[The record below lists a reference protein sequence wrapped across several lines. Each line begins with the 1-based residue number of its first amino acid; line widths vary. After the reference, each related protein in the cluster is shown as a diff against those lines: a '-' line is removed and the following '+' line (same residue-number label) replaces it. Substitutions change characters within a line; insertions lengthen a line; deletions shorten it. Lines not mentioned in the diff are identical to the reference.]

1 MTNIASTKGH
11 LEMGETLGRNGKG
24 KPVAVVVG
32 ATSKWQSDGRNTRL
46 AHGKAVDDSDLPVGV
61 RWGVGGAIAQ
71 KFAREGF
78 FVVLSTR
85 SEGNAS
91 GLAAAIREQGG
102 ECMIVELDLSRQE
115 SVAAAFAT
123 IRGGAGDPHVLVYN
137 AGYLEGRD
145 LPPEKE
151 LLEHIPVEMFDTAQ
165 HIASRGPF
173 LVAREV
179 LPAMR
184 KRGEGSFFFSNN
196 ASSLRGRKRM
206 TGQSLYYPRVM
217 MRTLAQVLTEEYS
230 EHGVHVANIVID
242 GLIDSPGT
250 HALAR
255 AKENPDLLINPVKIA
270 EAFYYLH
277 TQDRSCWTHELQLT
291 PFSTKPSY

>member
-1 MTNIASTKGH
+1 MNSDH
-11 LEMGETLGRNGKG
+11 

-32 ATSKWQSDGRNTRL
+32 ATSKWQSDGRNTKL
-46 AHGKAVDDSDLPVGV
+46 AHGKVIDDSDMPVGV
-61 RWGVGGAIAQ
+61 RWGIGGAIAQ
-71 KFAREGF
+71 KFAKEGF
-78 FVVLSTR
+78 FVVLTTR
-85 SEGNAS
+85 TAAN
-91 GLAAAIREQGG
+91 AAALEAAIQNQGG
-102 ECMIVELDLSRQE
+102 DSMIVELDLVSRD
-115 SVAAAFAT
+115 SISNAFAQ
-123 IRGGAGDPHVLVYN
+123 IRDQAGEPHVLVYN

-145 LPPEKE
+145 RPPEKE
-151 LLEHIPVEMFDTAQ
+151 LLEYIPDEMFETAQ

-173 LVAREV
+173 LVAKEV

-184 KRGEGSFFFSNN
+184 ERGEGSFLISNN
-196 ASSLRGRKRM
+196 QFSLRGRKRY

-250 HALAR
+250 RALPVAQ
-255 AKENPDLLINPVKIA
+255 EQPDIIMNPVKIA

-277 TQDRSCWTHELQLT
+277 SQDKSCWTHEIQLT
-291 PFSTKPSY
+291 PFPTKPSY

>member
-1 MTNIASTKGH
+1 MSAHT
-11 LEMGETLGRNGKG
+11 R
-24 KPVAVVVG
+24 PVAVVVG
-32 ATSKWQSDGRNTRL
+32 ATSKWQADGRNTKL
-46 AHGKAVDDSDLPVGV
+46 VHGKALDDRDVPVGV

-71 KFAREGF
+71 KFAGEGF
-78 FVVLSTR
+78 FTVLTTR
-85 SEGNAS
+85 SAPNAS
-91 GLAAAIREQGG
+91 GLMAAIKDQGG
-102 ECMIVELDLSRQE
+102 DCMIVELDLSRHE

-123 IRGGAGDPHVLVYN
+123 IRSEAGDPEVVVYN

-173 LVAREV
+173 LVAKEI

-184 KRGEGSFFFSNN
+184 KRGAGSFFFSNN

-230 EHGVHVANIVID
+230 EHGVHVANVVID
-242 GLIDSPGT
+242 GTIDSPGT
-250 HALAR
+250 NALPR
-255 AKENPDLLINPVKIA
+255 IKQNPDLVINPVKIA
-270 EAFYYLH
+270 DAFYYLH

>member
-1 MTNIASTKGH
+1 MKNNK
-11 LEMGETLGRNGKG
+11 RKQ
-24 KPVAVVVG
+24 VAVVIG
-32 ATSKWQSDGRNTRL
+32 ATSKWQADGRNTKL
-46 AHGKAVDDSDLPVGV
+46 AHGKAVDDSALPVGV

-71 KFAREGF
+71 KFAAEGF
-78 FVVLSTR
+78 FVVLTTR
-85 SEGNAS
+85 SQANAA
-91 GLAAAIREQGG
+91 GLAEAIAKQGG
-102 ECMIVELDLSRQE
+102 ECMVVELDLAKQE
-115 SVAAAFAT
+115 SIAAAFTT
-123 IRGGAGDPHVLVYN
+123 IRKEAGDPHVVVYN

-173 LVAREV
+173 LVAKEV

-196 ASSLRGRKRM
+196 SSSLRGRKRY

-230 EHGVHVANIVID
+230 EHGVHVANVVID

-250 HALAR
+250 HGLPR
-255 AKENPDLLINPVKIA
+255 AKQNPDQLINPVKIA
-270 EAFYYLH
+270 DAFYYLH
-277 TQDRSCWTHELQLT
+277 TQDRSVWTHELQLT

>member
-1 MTNIASTKGH
+1 MSEIRKTNT
-11 LEMGETLGRNGKG
+11 TGK
-24 KPVAVVVG
+24 KVAVVIG
-32 ATSKWQSDGRNTRL
+32 ATSKWQSDGRNTL
-46 AHGKAVDDSDLPVGV
+46 LVHGKTLDDSELPVGV
-61 RWGVGGAIAQ
+61 RWGVGGAVAQ
-71 KFAREGF
+71 KFAAENF
-78 FVVLSTR
+78 FVVLTTR
-85 SEGNAS
+85 TAANAS
-91 GLAAAIREQGG
+91 PLAEAIRQKGG
-102 ECMIVELDLSRQE
+102 DCMIVELDLVSQD
-115 SVAAAFAT
+115 SIAAAFAT
-123 IRGGAGDPHVLVYN
+123 IRRDAGDPDVLIYN

-173 LVAREV
+173 LVAKEV

-184 KRGEGSFFFSNN
+184 KKGEGSFFFSNN
-196 ASSLRGRKRM
+196 SSSLRGRKRM

-242 GLIDSPGT
+242 GTIDSPGT
-250 HALAR
+250 R
-255 AKENPDLLINPVKIA
+255 AMPRVQNRPDLVINPVKIA

-291 PFSTKPSY
+291 PFPVKPSY

>member
-1 MTNIASTKGH
+1 MAKNPGSKS
-11 LEMGETLGRNGKG
+11 KG
-24 KPVAVVVG
+24 KKVAVVVG
-32 ATSKWQSDGRNTRL
+32 ATSKWQADGRNTRL

-61 RWGVGGAIAQ
+61 RWGIGGAIAQ
-71 KFAREGF
+71 KFAAEGF
-78 FVVLSTR
+78 FVVLTTR
-85 SEGNAS
+85 HANAS
-91 GLAAAIREQGG
+91 GLATAIGDQGG
-102 ECMIVELDLSRQE
+102 DCMIVELDLSRQE

-123 IRGGAGDPHVLVYN
+123 IRSDAGDPHVLIYN

-173 LVAREV
+173 LVAKEV

-196 ASSLRGRKRM
+196 SSSLRGRKRM

-242 GLIDSPGT
+242 GLIGSPGT
-250 HALAR
+250 HALPRAR
-255 AKENPDLLINPVKIA
+255 QNPELVMNPVKIA

-277 TQDRSCWTHELQLT
+277 TQDRSVWTHELQLT

>member
-1 MTNIASTKGH
+1 MNSV
-11 LEMGETLGRNGKG
+11 R

-32 ATSKWQSDGRNTRL
+32 ATSKWQSDGRNTKL
-46 AHGKAVDDSDLPVGV
+46 AHGTAIDDTDMPLGV

-71 KFAREGF
+71 KFAKEGF
-78 FVVLSTR
+78 LVVLTTR
-85 SEGNAS
+85 TAANAS
-91 GLAAAIREQGG
+91 ALEIAIREQGG
-102 ECMIVELDLSRQE
+102 ECMIVELDLVSTD
-115 SVAAAFAT
+115 SISKAFAQ
-123 IRGGAGDPHVLVYN
+123 IRNEVGDPEVLVYN

-145 LPPEKE
+145 LPPDKE
-151 LLEHIPVEMFDTAQ
+151 LLEHIPDEMFETAQ

-173 LVAREV
+173 LVAKEV

-184 KRGEGSFFFSNN
+184 ERGEGSFLISNN
-196 ASSLRGRKRM
+196 SFSLRGKKRY

-230 EHGVHVANIVID
+230 EHGVHVANIIID

-250 HALAR
+250 RALRVAL
-255 AKENPDLLINPVKIA
+255 EQPDVVMNPVKIA

-277 TQDRSCWTHELQLT
+277 TQDKSCWTHEIQLT
-291 PFSTKPSY
+291 PFPTKPSY

>member
-1 MTNIASTKGH
+1 MNSI
-11 LEMGETLGRNGKG
+11 R

-32 ATSKWQSDGRNTRL
+32 ATSKWQSDGRNTKL
-46 AHGKAVDDSDLPVGV
+46 VHGKVLDDSDMPVGA

-71 KFAREGF
+71 KFAKEGF
-78 FVVLSTR
+78 AVVLTTR
-85 SEGNAS
+85 NAANAS
-91 GLAAAIREQGG
+91 ALEKAVREQDG
-102 ECMIVELDLSRQE
+102 ESMIVELDLVSRE
-115 SVAAAFAT
+115 SISKAFAQ
-123 IRGGAGDPHVLVYN
+123 IREQVGDPDVLVYN

-151 LLEHIPVEMFDTAQ
+151 LLENLPVEIFETAQ

-173 LVAREV
+173 LVAQEV

-184 KRGEGSFFFSNN
+184 KRGEGSFLISNN
-196 ASSLRGRKRM
+196 AWSLRGRKRM
-206 TGQSLYYPRVM
+206 TGESLYYPRVL

-230 EHGVHVANIVID
+230 EHGVHVANVVID

-250 HALAR
+250 RALPR
-255 AKENPDLLINPVKIA
+255 AQQQPEVIMNPVKIA

-277 TQDRSCWTHELQLT
+277 TQDKSCWTHELQLT
-291 PFSTKPSY
+291 PFPTKPSY

>member
-1 MTNIASTKGH
+1 MTGTGGS
-11 LEMGETLGRNGKG
+11 NGKG
-24 KPVAVVVG
+24 KPVAVVIG

-46 AHGKAVDDSDLPVGV
+46 VHGKPLDDSDLPVGV

-78 FVVLSTR
+78 LVVMTTR
-85 SEGNAS
+85 SATNAA
-91 GLAAAIREQGG
+91 GLAAAIRDQGG
-102 ECMIVELDLSRQE
+102 DGMIVELDVSRQE
-115 SVAAAFAT
+115 SVAAAFDS
-123 IRGGAGDPHVLVYN
+123 IRRDAGDPEVAVYN

-151 LLEHIPVEMFDTAQ
+151 LLEHIPVEMFDTAH

-173 LVAREV
+173 LVAKEV

-184 KRGEGSFFFSNN
+184 QRGRGSFFFSNN

-230 EHGVHVANIVID
+230 EHGVHVANVVID
-242 GLIDSPGT
+242 GTIDSPGT
-250 HALAR
+250 HALPR
-255 AKENPDLLINPVKIA
+255 IRQNPDLAMNPVKIA

-291 PFSTKPSY
+291 PFSTRPSY

>member
-1 MTNIASTKGH
+1 MAKSPG
-11 LEMGETLGRNGKG
+11 GKS
-24 KPVAVVVG
+24 KKVAVVVG
-32 ATSKWQSDGRNTRL
+32 ATSKWQADGRKTKL
-46 AHGKAVDDSDLPVGV
+46 AHGKAVGDSDLPVGV
-61 RWGVGGAIAQ
+61 RWGIGGAIAQ
-71 KFAREGF
+71 KFAAEGF
-78 FVVLSTR
+78 FVVLTTR
-85 SEGNAS
+85 SEANAS

-102 ECMIVELDLSRQE
+102 DCMIVELDLSQQD
-115 SVAAAFAT
+115 SIAATFAT
-123 IRGGAGDPHVLVYN
+123 IRRDAGDPHVLVYN

-151 LLEHIPVEMFDTAQ
+151 LLEHIPVEMFDATQ

-173 LVAREV
+173 LVAKEV

-196 ASSLRGRKRM
+196 SSSLRGRKRL

-230 EHGVHVANIVID
+230 EHGVHVANVVID

-250 HALAR
+250 HILPRAR
-255 AKENPDLLINPVKIA
+255 QNPDLVMNPVKIA

-277 TQDRSCWTHELQLT
+277 TQDRSVWTHELQLT